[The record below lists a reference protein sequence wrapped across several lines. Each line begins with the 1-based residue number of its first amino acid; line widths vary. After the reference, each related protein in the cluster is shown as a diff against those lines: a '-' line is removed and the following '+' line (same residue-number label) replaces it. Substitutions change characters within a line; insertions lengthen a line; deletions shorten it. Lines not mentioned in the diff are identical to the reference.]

1 MNEIKNQ
8 MYFIEEFL
16 ELVKNKQ
23 DRKESY
29 DPEYNY
35 AVYSSKDEF
44 EPEMKVFIGDHLD
57 IGDNDNEIL
66 PDFVY
71 HNKLNYMCSDENI
84 QDVVDLAFRQYADV
98 SFSQLITALNHYLE
112 KDDFLDFK

>member
-16 ELVKNKQ
+16 ELVKNKE

-29 DPEYNY
+29 DPDYNY

-44 EPEMKVFIGDHLD
+44 EPEMKVFIGDPLD
-57 IGDNDNEIL
+57 IGEEDKEIL

-84 QDVVDLAFRQYADV
+84 QDVVDLAFRQSADIT
-98 SFSQLITALNHYLE
+98 SSQLIVALNHYLE
-112 KDDFLDFK
+112 KDNFLDFK

>member
-8 MYFIEEFL
+8 MYCIEEFL

-44 EPEMKVFIGDHLD
+44 EPEMKVFIGDPLD
-57 IGDNDNEIL
+57 IGENDNEIL

-71 HNKLNYMCSDENI
+71 HNKLSYMCSDENI
-84 QDVVDLAFRQYADV
+84 QDVVDLAFRQYADIT
-98 SFSQLITALNHYLE
+98 SFQLITALNHYLE

>member
-8 MYFIEEFL
+8 MYYIEEFL

-44 EPEMKVFIGDHLD
+44 ESGMKVFIGDPLD
-57 IGDNDNEIL
+57 IGESDNEIL

-84 QDVVDLAFRQYADV
+84 QDVVDLAFRQYADI

>member
-1 MNEIKNQ
+1 MDEIKNQ
-8 MYFIEEFL
+8 MYIIEEFL

-23 DRKESY
+23 DRKTSY

-44 EPEMKVFIGDHLD
+44 EPEMKVFIGDPLD
-57 IGDNDNEIL
+57 IGGNDNEIL

-84 QDVVDLAFRQYADV
+84 QDVVDLAFRQRTDIT
-98 SFSQLITALNHYLE
+98 SSQLITALNHYLE
-112 KDDFLDFK
+112 KDDFLDFN

>member
-1 MNEIKNQ
+1 MDEIKNQ

-16 ELVKNKQ
+16 ELVKRKQ

-44 EPEMKVFIGDHLD
+44 APEMKVFIGDPLD
-57 IGDNDNEIL
+57 ISGNDNEIL

-84 QDVVDLAFRQYADV
+84 QDVVDLAFRQCDDV
-98 SFSQLITALNHYLE
+98 TSSQLITALNHYLE

>member
-1 MNEIKNQ
+1 MDEIKNQ
-8 MYFIEEFL
+8 IYCIEEFL
-16 ELVKNKQ
+16 ELVKLKQ

-44 EPEMKVFIGDHLD
+44 EPEMKVFIGDPLD
-57 IGDNDNEIL
+57 IGGNDNEIL

-71 HNKLNYMCSDENI
+71 HNKLKYMCSDENI
-84 QDVVDLAFRQYADV
+84 QDVVDLAFRQYAEV
-98 SFSQLITALNHYLE
+98 SSSQLITALNYYIE

>member
-1 MNEIKNQ
+1 MDEIKNQ
-8 MYFIEEFL
+8 MYCIEEFL
-16 ELVKNKQ
+16 ELVKRKQ

-44 EPEMKVFIGDHLD
+44 EPEMKVFIGDPLD
-57 IGDNDNEIL
+57 IGGNDNEIL

-71 HNKLNYMCSDENI
+71 HNKLKYMCSDENI
-84 QDVVDLAFRQYADV
+84 QDVVDLAFRQYAEV
-98 SFSQLITALNHYLE
+98 SSSQLITALNYYIE

>member
-1 MNEIKNQ
+1 MDDFKNQ
-8 MYFIEEFL
+8 VYSIEEFL

-23 DRKESY
+23 DRKASF

-44 EPEMKVFIGDHLD
+44 EPEMKVFIGDPLD
-57 IGDNDNEIL
+57 IGGNDSEIL

-71 HNKLNYMCSDENI
+71 HNKLNYICSDENI
-84 QDVVDLAFRQYADV
+84 QDVVDLAFRQHADV
-98 SFSQLITALNHYLE
+98 TSFQLIEALNHYLE